1 MRELDL
7 RAVHAAVAGGSIL
20 AAGGGGWVDHGLL
33 VGSTAVQFGTPRLAT
48 LDEVD
53 PGAMLATVSAIGAP
67 AAKDWQM
74 LPGDY
79 VRALTLL
86 MEAVKHPIVGT
97 VTAQNGSSTTCNG
110 WVASAVLGT
119 LVIDAAGD
127 GRAHPTGKMGS
138 FGLAA
143 DVDYQTVQ
151 AVAGGNRAQ
160 NRYLEVVTRGTV
172 RHTANVLRTAATEAG
187 GFIAAARH
195 PLPASFVA
203 EHAAVGAI
211 SFALDL
217 GEALLAAEER
227 GPEAVIDAAVAH
239 LRGAILVTGAVSAK
253 ELRTE
258 HAFDIG
264 RVVVGEVE
272 LGFVNEYL
280 TAESGGER
288 LATFPDVLATLSTAS
303 GRIISIA
310 DIAVGDEVAVL
321 HVPKAGVPL
330 GDGVKEPSVY
340 PEVEEMLGK
349 PLAEYALA
357 GL

>member
-1 MRELDL
+1 VRDLDL
-7 RAVHAAVAGGSIL
+7 AAVHAAVAGGSVL

-33 VGSTAVQFGTPRLAT
+33 VGSTAVQYGTPRLAT
-48 LDEVD
+48 LDEID
-53 PGAMLATVSAIGAP
+53 PEAMLATVSAIGAP
-67 AAKDWQM
+67 AAVGWEM
-74 LPGDY
+74 RPGDY
-79 VRALTLL
+79 VRALELL
-86 MEAVKHPIVGT
+86 MEAVEDPIVGT

-143 DVDYQTVQ
+143 DDDYETVQ

-160 NRYLEVVTRGTV
+160 KRYLEVVTRGAV
-172 RHTANVLRTAATEAG
+172 RHTANVLRTASEQSG
-187 GFIAAARH
+187 GFISAARN

-203 EHAAVGAI
+203 QHAAVGAI
-211 SFALDL
+211 SFALSL
-217 GEALLAAEER
+217 GEAILAAEAD
-227 GPEAVIDAAVAH
+227 GPRRMIDVTASH
-239 LRGAILVTGAVSAK
+239 LGGRLLTEGAVR
-253 ELRTE
+253 ERVLRTE
-258 HAFDIG
+258 NAFDIG
-264 RVVVGEVE
+264 TITVGDVE

-288 LATFPDVLATLSTAS
+288 LAAFPDVLTTLSLRT

-310 DIAVGDEVAVL
+310 DLRVGDEVAVL
-321 HVPKAGVPL
+321 HVPKAQVPL
-330 GDGVKEPSVY
+330 GDGVREPSVY
-340 PEVEEMLGK
+340 PEVEAMLGK

-357 GL
+357 

>member
-1 MRELDL
+1 MRDLDL
-7 RAVHAAVAGGSIL
+7 HAVHAAVAGGSVL

-33 VGSTAVQFGTPRLAT
+33 VGTTAVQYGTPRLAA

-53 PGAMLATVSAIGAP
+53 PEAMLATVSAIGAP
-67 AAKDWQM
+67 AAVGWEM
-74 LPGDY
+74 RPGDY
-79 VRALTLL
+79 VRALQLL
-86 MEAVKHPIVGT
+86 IEAVDEPIVGT

-143 DVDYQTVQ
+143 DDDYQTVQ

-172 RHTANVLRTAATEAG
+172 RQTAHILRTAADRSG
-187 GFIAAARH
+187 GFISCARN

-203 EHAAVGAI
+203 RHAAVGAI
-211 SFALDL
+211 SFALAL
-217 GEALLAAEER
+217 GEA
-227 GPEAVIDAAVAH
+227 
-239 LRGAILVTGAVSAK
+239 ILVARDAGPRRMIEVTAEHLEGSFLAEGVVRSR

-258 HAFDIG
+258 NAFDIG
-264 RVVVGEVE
+264 TIAVDQVQ
-272 LGFVNEYL
+272 LGFVNEYM

-288 LATFPDVLATLSTAS
+288 LATFPDLLTTLSVKT
-303 GRIISIA
+303 GEIISIA
-310 DIAVGDEVAVL
+310 NLREGDEVAVL
-321 HVPKAGVPL
+321 HVPKANLPL
-330 GDGVKEPSVY
+330 GDGVKEPTVY
-340 PEVEEMLGK
+340 PEVEAMLGK
-349 PLAEYALA
+349 PLAQYALA
-357 GL
+357 

>member
-1 MRELDL
+1 MRDLDL
-7 RAVHAAVAGGSIL
+7 HAVHAAVAGGSVL
-20 AAGGGGWVDHGLL
+20 AAGGGGWVDHGML
-33 VGSTAVQFGTPRLAT
+33 VGTTAVQYGTPRLAS
-48 LDEVD
+48 LDELAPD
-53 PGAMLATVSAIGAP
+53 AMLATVSAIGAP
-67 AAKDWQM
+67 AATDWQM

-79 VRALTLL
+79 VRALELL
-86 MEAVKHPIVGT
+86 MEAVDDEIVGT

-119 LVIDAAGD
+119 FVVDAAGD

-143 DVDYQTVQ
+143 DDDYETVQ

-160 NRYLEVVTRGTV
+160 HRYLEVVTRGTV
-172 RHTANVLRTAATEAG
+172 RHTANILRTASDQSG
-187 GFIAAARH
+187 GFISCARN

-211 SFALDL
+211 TFALEL
-217 GEALLAAEER
+217 GEAILAAEPA
-227 GPEAVIDAAVAH
+227 GPQRVIDATVEH
-239 LRGAILVTGAVSAK
+239 LGGRILTTGAVRSR

-258 HAFDIG
+258 NAYDIG
-264 RVVVGEVE
+264 IIEVEDVE

-288 LATFPDVLATLSTAS
+288 LATFPDVLATLSMQT

-310 DIAVGDEVAVL
+310 NLRSGDEVAVL
-321 HVPKAGVPL
+321 HVPKANVPL
-330 GDGVKEPSVY
+330 GDGVREPSVY
-340 PEVEEMLGK
+340 PEVEAMLGK
-349 PLAEYALA
+349 PLADHALA
-357 GL
+357 

>member
-1 MRELDL
+1 VRELDL
-7 RAVHAAVAGGSIL
+7 HAVHAAVAGGSVL

-33 VGSTAVQFGTPRLAT
+33 VGSTAVQYGTPRLVA
-48 LDEVD
+48 LEEID
-53 PGAMLATVSAIGAP
+53 PDSMLATVSAIGAP
-67 AAKDWQM
+67 AAVGWEM
-74 LPGDY
+74 RPGDY
-79 VRALTLL
+79 VRALELL
-86 MEAVKHPIVGT
+86 IEAVDEPIVGT

-143 DVDYQTVQ
+143 NPDYETVQ

-160 NRYLEVVTRGTV
+160 DRYLEVLTRGTV
-172 RHTANVLRTAATEAG
+172 RRTAEVLRTAAAQSG
-187 GFIAAARH
+187 GFIAAARN

-211 SFALDL
+211 SFALAL
-217 GEALLAAEER
+217 GEAILAAEPR
-227 GPEAVIDAAVAH
+227 GARAVIDATVEH
-239 LRGAILVTGAVSAK
+239 LGGEIFAAGPVRSR

-258 HAFDIG
+258 NAFDIG
-264 RVVVGEVE
+264 TIAVGELE

-280 TAESGGER
+280 TAEAGGER
-288 LATFPDVLATLSTAS
+288 LATFPDVLTTLSNAT
-303 GRIISIA
+303 GRIVSIA
-310 DIAVGDEVAVL
+310 DIREGDEVSVL
-321 HVPKAGVPL
+321 HVPKANVPL

-340 PEVEEMLGK
+340 PEVEAMLGK
-349 PLAEYALA
+349 PLADYALA
-357 GL
+357 

>member
-1 MRELDL
+1 MRDLDL
-7 RAVHAAVAGGSIL
+7 HAVHAAVAGGSVL

-33 VGSTAVQFGTPRLAT
+33 VGTTAVQYGTPRLAS
-48 LDEVD
+48 LDEID
-53 PGAMLATVSAIGAP
+53 PDAMLATVSAIGAP
-67 AAKDWQM
+67 AAVGWEMQ
-74 LPGDY
+74 PGDY
-79 VRALTLL
+79 VRALELL
-86 MEAVKHPIVGT
+86 MEAVDEPIIGT

-143 DVDYQTVQ
+143 DDDYETVQ
-151 AVAGGNRAQ
+151 AVAGGNRAEH
-160 NRYLEVVTRGTV
+160 RYLEVVTRGTV
-172 RHTANVLRTAATEAG
+172 RHTANVLRTASEESG
-187 GFIAAARH
+187 GFISAARN
-195 PLPASFVA
+195 PVPASFVA
-203 EHAAVGAI
+203 DHAAVGAI
-211 SFALDL
+211 SFALSL
-217 GEALLAAEER
+217 GEAILAVETAGGARMIEVTADHLGGR
-227 GPEAVIDAAVAH
+227 ILAQGPV
-239 LRGAILVTGAVSAK
+239 RSR

-264 RVVVGEVE
+264 TVTVEGLE

-280 TAESGGER
+280 TAESDGER
-288 LATFPDVLATLSTAS
+288 LATFPDVLATLSPET

-310 DIAVGDEVAVL
+310 NLREGDEVAVL
-321 HVPKAGVPL
+321 HVPKANVPL

-340 PEVEEMLGK
+340 PEVEAMLGK

-357 GL
+357 